1 LATRV
6 SYPVEVK
13 MKAIKMR
20 LSGIPVNVVMDE
32 LGIRN
37 VTQLKTWMSWYRN
50 GELHRLEQP
59 VGKQYSFG
67 KGPELVTRGRCDL
80 DGVYPSTSKLS
91 PSPPSNTGLVN
102 VFTIPSLAYRSIREG
117 FITMLCID
125 KRPGKSLMRVDS
137 RPFLIALFIPMIYQR
152 TGFATMN
159 ANIVIRSA
167 R

>member
-20 LSGIPVNVVMDE
+20 LAGTPVKVVMDE

-67 KGPELVTRGRCDL
+67 KGPEFSSELEQIKAENRFLKQQLDVLKKYKELERRC
-80 DGVYPSTSKLS
+80 
-91 PSPPSNTGLVN
+91 
-102 VFTIPSLAYRSIREG
+102 RQ
-117 FITMLCID
+117 
-125 KRPGKSLMRVDS
+125 RP
-137 RPFLIALFIPMIYQR
+137 
-152 TGFATMN
+152 
-159 ANIVIRSA
+159 
-167 R
+167 